1 MGVLEKLKQWLSA
14 PPASQEAAY
23 WLYVQCD
30 RCGEKIR
37 SRVDLY
43 NDLSAIYDASGTS
56 YFCRKI
62 LMGQQ
67 RCYQK
72 IEVEMWFDARR
83 RLTERK
89 ISGGQ
94 FISADAFAQN
104 EG

>member
-1 MGVLEKLKQWLSA
+1 MGFLEKLKQLFSA
-14 PPASQEAAY
+14 PPGGEAAY

-43 NDLSAIYDASGTS
+43 NDLSAIYEAGGTS
-56 YFCRKI
+56 YFCRKV

-72 IEVEMWFDARR
+72 IEVEMWFDYRR
-83 RLTERK
+83 QLTERK

-94 FISADAFAQN
+94 FIPEKAFTENKA
-104 EG
+104 